1 MKVPG
6 REGIWPAWESRAR
19 GPRSPPILEPG
30 RPGPPRSTPSR
41 DVGGDREPHGGPP
54 RGGGPRVPSVGPDP
68 AAVRDPRRVHR
79 GVRLGRGPRERLPLA
94 PADPAPPDVVGGR
107 GPVPHVDVHGARP
120 PRGRP
125 WHADRARGNSVV
137 AGTGVRDGP
146 PACLD
151 RGREAVLEGGLRAHP
166 RDASQ
171 PSPGPDRPSAEGSE
185 APGAPTPSSLSGAI
199 PPCGMAGRRQAFLYD
214 LDL

>member
-1 MKVPG
+1 MRVPG
-6 REGIWPAWESRAR
+6 GEGIWPAWDSRAR

-30 RPGPPRSTPSR
+30 RPGPPRPTPSR
-41 DVGGDREPHGGPP
+41 DVGGDREPHGGPA
-54 RGGGPRVPSVGPDP
+54 RRGGPRVPSVGPD
-68 AAVRDPRRVHR
+68 
-79 GVRLGRGPRERLPLA
+79 
-94 PADPAPPDVVGGR
+94 PDVVGGR

-125 WHADRARGNSVV
+125 WHADRARGSSVV
-137 AGTGVRDGP
+137 AGTGVRDDP
-146 PACLD
+146 PARLD

-171 PSPGPDRPSAEGSE
+171 PSPGPGSPSAEGPE